1 MAGLRVGVVCFPVLG
16 GSGVIALALAAGL
29 AERGHQVHV
38 IASAVPNGLDCK
50 SGQLWFHQVQVS
62 SYPVFEYPP
71 YTVALASTIVDV
83 ARQHGLDVLHA
94 HYAVPHATCAYLAQ
108 QVLEPM
114 APRIVTSLHGT
125 DVLRFG
131 ILPDYLSVTRFAVA
145 QSDGVVVPSVFLK
158 DEARRLFSLPERLTV
173 EVMPNFVD
181 TDRFAPR
188 ATRDTALLEQL
199 FGGGNEHWGPLLFH
213 VSTFRPVK
221 RVVDV
226 IEVLERVRR
235 KIPARLVLVGDGPE
249 RARVETRVCA
259 LGLEGAVRFL
269 GACRDFVS
277 YLQQADAF
285 LLPSET
291 ESFGVAALEA
301 LSAGV
306 PVFGYNVGGLPELV
320 TQDVGRLVEPF
331 NVEALACAVL
341 EILGDPA
348 RHAAQREAARR
359 RVLEH
364 YRAGPAVERYE
375 VYLWDML
382 SRAPGSG
389 QR

>member
-1 MAGLRVGVVCFPVLG
+1 MAGLRVGVVCFPTLG

-38 IASAVPNGLDCK
+38 ITSAVPNGLDCE
-50 SGQLWFHQVQVS
+50 SGQLWFHQAQVS

-94 HYAVPHATCAYLAQ
+94 HYAVPHATCAYLAR

-125 DVLRFG
+125 DVLHFG

-145 QSDGVVVPSVFLK
+145 QSDGVVVPSAFLK
-158 DEARRLFSLPERLTV
+158 DEARRLLSLPEQLAV

-181 TDRFAPR
+181 TDRFSPR
-188 ATRDTALLEQL
+188 DTRDTALLEQL
-199 FGGGNEHWGPLLFH
+199 FSGGNERWGPLLFH

-235 KIPARLVLVGDGPE
+235 KVPARLVLVGDGPE
-249 RARVETRVCA
+249 RARVETRVRA
-259 LGLEGAVRFL
+259 LGIEGAVRFL
-269 GACRDFVS
+269 GERRDFVS

-306 PVFGYNVGGLPELV
+306 PVFGYDVGGLPELV

-341 EILGDPA
+341 ETLGDPA
-348 RHAAQREAARR
+348 RHAAQRQVARR

-382 SRAPGSG
+382 NRAPGRA

>member
-1 MAGLRVGVVCFPVLG
+1 MADLRVGVVCFPTLG
-16 GSGVIALALAAGL
+16 GSGVTALALAAGL

-94 HYAVPHATCAYLAQ
+94 HYAVPHATCAYLAR

-249 RARVETRVCA
+249 RARVETRVRA
-259 LGLEGAVRFL
+259 LGLEGVVRFL
-269 GACRDFVS
+269 GERRDFVS

-306 PVFGYNVGGLPELV
+306 PVFCYDVGGLPELV
-320 TQDVGRLVEPF
+320 THDVGRLVEPC

-341 EILGDPA
+341 ETLGDPA
-348 RHAAQREAARR
+348 RHAVQRQLARR

>member
-1 MAGLRVGVVCFPVLG
+1 MAGLRVGVVCFPTLG

-38 IASAVPNGLDCK
+38 IASAVPNCLDCK
-50 SGQLWFHQVQVS
+50 SGQLWCHQVQVS
-62 SYPVFEYPP
+62 SYPVFEHPP

-94 HYAVPHATCAYLAQ
+94 HYAVPHATCAYLAR

-145 QSDGVVVPSVFLK
+145 QSDGVVVPSAFLK
-158 DEARRLFSLPERLTV
+158 DEARRLLSLPERLTV

-181 TDRFAPR
+181 TDRFSPR
-188 ATRDTALLEQL
+188 ETRDTALLEQL
-199 FGGGNEHWGPLLFH
+199 FGGGNERWGPLLFH

-235 KIPARLVLVGDGPE
+235 KVPARLVLVGDGPE
-249 RARVETRVCA
+249 RARVETRVRA

-269 GACRDFVS
+269 GERRDFVS

-306 PVFGYNVGGLPELV
+306 PVFGYDVGGLPELV

-341 EILGDPA
+341 ETLGDPA
-348 RHAAQREAARR
+348 RHAALRQAARR
-359 RVLEH
+359 RALEH

-375 VYLWDML
+375 VYLRDVL
-382 SRAPGSG
+382 SRAPGRA

>member
-1 MAGLRVGVVCFPVLG
+1 MAGLRVGVVCFPTLG

-71 YTVALASTIVDV
+71 YTVALASTMVDV
-83 ARQHGLDVLHA
+83 TRQHGLDVL
-94 HYAVPHATCAYLAQ
+94 
-108 QVLEPM
+108 
-114 APRIVTSLHGT
+114 
-125 DVLRFG
+125 RFG
-131 ILPDYLSVTRFAVA
+131 TLPDYLSVTRFAVA
-145 QSDGVVVPSVFLK
+145 QSDGVVVPSAFLK
-158 DEARRLFSLPERLTV
+158 DEARRLFSLPERLAV

-181 TDRFAPR
+181 TDRFSPR
-188 ATRDTALLEQL
+188 ETRDTALLEQL
-199 FGGGNEHWGPLLFH
+199 FGGGNECWGPLLFH

-235 KIPARLVLVGDGPE
+235 KVAARLVLVGDGPE
-249 RARVETRVCA
+249 RARVETRVRA
-259 LGLEGAVRFL
+259 LGLEGAVRVL
-269 GACRDFVS
+269 GERRDFVS

-306 PVFGYNVGGLPELV
+306 PVFGYDVGGLPELV

-331 NVEALACAVL
+331 NVEALAGAVL
-341 EILGDPA
+341 ETWGDPA
-348 RHAAQREAARR
+348 RHAAQRQAARR

-375 VYLWDML
+375 VYLRDML
-382 SRAPGSG
+382 RRAPG
-389 QR
+389 

>member
-1 MAGLRVGVVCFPVLG
+1 MAGLRVGVVCFPTLG

-38 IASAVPNGLDCK
+38 IASTVPNGLDCK
-50 SGQLWFHQVQVS
+50 AGQLWFHQVQVS
-62 SYPVFEYPP
+62 SYPVFEHPP

-94 HYAVPHATCAYLAQ
+94 HYAVPHATCAYLAR

-114 APRIVTSLHGT
+114 ALRIVTSLHGT

-145 QSDGVVVPSVFLK
+145 QSDGVVVPSAFLK
-158 DEARRLFSLPERLTV
+158 DEARRLLSLPERLAV

-181 TDRFAPR
+181 TDRFSPR
-188 ATRDTALLEQL
+188 ETRDTALLEQL
-199 FGGGNEHWGPLLFH
+199 FGGGNERWGPLLFH

-226 IEVLERVRR
+226 IEVLARVRR
-235 KIPARLVLVGDGPE
+235 KVAARLVLVGDGPE
-249 RARVETRVCA
+249 RARVETRVRA
-259 LGLEGAVRFL
+259 LGLEGAVRVL
-269 GACRDFVS
+269 GERRDFVN

-291 ESFGVAALEA
+291 EGFGVAALEA
-301 LSAGV
+301 LSVGV
-306 PVFGYNVGGLPELV
+306 PVFGYEVGGLPELV

-341 EILGDPA
+341 ETLGDPA
-348 RHAAQREAARR
+348 RHTAQRQAARR

-382 SRAPGSG
+382 SRATGRA

>member
-1 MAGLRVGVVCFPVLG
+1 MSTDGLRVGVVCFPTLG

-50 SGQLWFHQVQVS
+50 SGQFWFHQAQMS
-62 SYPVFEYPP
+62 SYPVFEHPP

-83 ARQHGLDVLHA
+83 TRQHGLDVLHV
-94 HYAVPHATCAYLAQ
+94 HYAVPHATCAYLAR
-108 QVLEPM
+108 QVLAPM

-125 DVLRFG
+125 DVLHFG

-145 QSDGVVVPSVFLK
+145 QSDGVVVPSAFLK
-158 DEARRLFSLPERLTV
+158 DEARRLLSLPERLAV

-181 TDRFAPR
+181 TDRFSPR

-199 FGGGNEHWGPLLFH
+199 FGGGNERWEPLLFH

-226 IEVLERVRR
+226 IEVLECVRR
-235 KIPARLVLVGDGPE
+235 KVPTRLVLVGDGPE
-249 RARVETRVCA
+249 RARVETRVHA

-269 GACRDFVS
+269 GESRDFVS

-306 PVFGYNVGGLPELV
+306 PVFGYDVGGLPELV

-331 NVEALACAVL
+331 NVEALACGVL
-341 EILGDPA
+341 ETLGDPA
-348 RHAAQREAARR
+348 RHAAQRQAARR

-382 SRAPGSG
+382 SRAPG
-389 QR
+389 RA